1 MRSSRLGELSLALT
15 ALMIMAFVSFSLSL
29 AHSSSSSSSSSA
41 AAAAAG
47 AALIAPSALAMANPA
62 SLADLAASLALA
74 AASGDPLGD
83 LGGMTASL
91 ASALDFLVA
100 SLTARAAADATPHVI
115 LATGETQRAVLPPT
129 LPSARIGDAR
139 VHTGSLVHH
148 LVALRNPSSQCSIAT
163 PRLSRARMTTAR
175 SGAPLK

>member
-1 MRSSRLGELSLALT
+1 MRSSRLGELSLALI
-15 ALMIMAFVSFSLSL
+15 ALTIMAFVSFSLSL